1 MMGFVVSRLLRSVL
15 TLLVVVSVVF
25 FATRMSGNA
34 IDFIAPEGLDPES
47 REALI
52 RYFGLHESLFTQ
64 YLRFL
69 GGLMNGEA
77 GISLYERRPVT
88 EIYGEKLGSTL
99 ILFWSAFLLSV
110 VIGVPAGIVAAL
122 KRRSVAGTAI
132 MAGAF
137 LGYATPNFV
146 LAIFLILV
154 FSFQLHWFPSS
165 GNASAWHFVMPTV
178 ALASALLA
186 QQVRFT
192 RNSMLETL
200 SQDYMR
206 TARAKGLSEWIVIG
220 KHGFRNA
227 LIPIVTVIGLQV
239 AGMVAQVVIIEAVFA
254 TKGVGDELV
263 AATIARDYPVLQFG
277 VIMIAALV
285 VGVSFLIDLLYAAI
299 DPRIR
304 VADS

>member
-1 MMGFVVSRLLRSVL
+1 MTGFFISRLLRCAL
-15 TLLVVVSVVF
+15 TLLIVVTVVF

-34 IDFIAPEGLDPES
+34 IDFIAPEGLDPAS
-47 REALI
+47 REAMI
-52 RYFGLHESLFTQ
+52 RYFGLNEDLVTQ
-64 YLRFL
+64 YVRFL
-69 GGLMNGEA
+69 GGLLNGEA
-77 GISLYERRPVT
+77 GISLYQRRPVT
-88 EIYGEKLGSTL
+88 EIYGEKIGPTL

-110 VIGVPAGIVAAL
+110 VIGIPAGILAAL
-122 KRRSVAGTAI
+122 KRRSPAGTAI

-137 LGYATPNFV
+137 VGYATPNFV

-154 FSFQLHWFPSS
+154 FSFQLHLFPSS
-165 GNASAWHFVMPTV
+165 GNATWLHFVMPTI
-178 ALASALLA
+178 ALAASLLA

-206 TARAKGLSEWIVIG
+206 TARAKGVSEWLVIG

-227 LIPIVTVIGLQV
+227 MIPITTVLGLQV
-239 AGMVAQVVIIEAVFA
+239 AGMVAQVVIIEAVFS
-254 TKGVGDELV
+254 TKGVGDALV

-285 VGVSFLIDLLYAAI
+285 VGVSFIVDLLYAAI

-304 VADS
+304 VTAL